1 MNNILLYNGESPV
14 LETPYRSPLAIVEA
28 IKDIIKDKTV
38 CELGAACGD
47 LLIEM
52 GKYAKEIK
60 GMELDPE
67 RVKICQ
73 KRNLNVIE
81 GSIYD
86 QPIPEAEVYYFWCD
100 LYFMLPKILRKGI
113 WIIGSDKSEG
123 EDKEIEKLNLPGYWI
138 DVEYNEGSG
147 WRENG
152 IKRLFITKI

>member
-1 MNNILLYNGESPV
+1 LNNILLYNGESPV

-123 EDKEIEKLNLPGYWI
+123 EDKEIEKL
-138 DVEYNEGSG
+138 D
-147 WRENG
+147 R
-152 IKRLFITKI
+152 R